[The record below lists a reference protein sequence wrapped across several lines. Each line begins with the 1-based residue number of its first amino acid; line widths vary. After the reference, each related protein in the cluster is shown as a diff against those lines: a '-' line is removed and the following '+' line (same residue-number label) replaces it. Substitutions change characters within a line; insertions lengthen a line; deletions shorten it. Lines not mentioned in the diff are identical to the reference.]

1 MRIAGHGKRRVI
13 KRGLKGSMKG
23 VSLKREEFERGLREA

>member
-1 MRIAGHGKRRVI
+1 MRIVGHGKRRVI

-23 VSLKREEFERGLREA
+23 VIREELERGV